1 MTYKSIDP
9 LTYDAQLERKKDQ
22 LSKVFREVGIEQ
34 FDVFKSEPLHYR
46 MRAEF
51 RLWHEADDLFYIM
64 FNPETREKVR
74 KDSFLPGSQL
84 INQLMKAVRE
94 YVIDKPVLRSKLF
107 QVDFLTT
114 TTQQAIVSLLY
125 HRPLDDEWQQ
135 YARDFHEYLQAFAT
149 PVHLIGRARKQKV
162 VLGSEAVIEEVTV
175 NGHSYQTIQTE
186 NSFTQPNAGIN
197 QAMIEWVSHQA
208 GHNEHDLLELYCG
221 NGNFTLPLARQFKQ
235 VLATEISKSSVN
247 AAREGAQ
254 LNQIDNVTIV
264 RMSAED
270 FSQAIQGKLD
280 SRRAKEAQLE
290 QFDCQTVL
298 VDPPRAGLDSLAIDL
313 VSQYPR
319 IIYISCNPDT
329 LRRDIQLLSGQF
341 KVTAAAMFDQFPYT
355 EHVESGVILERI
367 T

>member
-1 MTYKSIDP
+1 MTYKSVDP
-9 LTYDAQLERKKDQ
+9 GDYENQLEQKKDK
-22 LSKVFREVGIEQ
+22 LSRTFSEVGINQ
-34 FDVFKSEPLHYR
+34 FDVFQSNPVHYR

-51 RLWHEADDLFYIM
+51 RLWHEGDDLFYIM

-84 INQLMKAVRE
+84 INQLMQAVRD
-94 YVIDKPVLRSKLF
+94 YVIDKPVLRNKLF

-135 YARDFHEYLQAFAT
+135 FAEHLHQHLQTFADT
-149 PVHLIGRARKQKV
+149 VHLIGRARKQKLVFGAESV
-162 VLGSEAVIEEVTV
+162 VEEVWV
-175 NGHSYQTIQTE
+175 NDRCYQTIQIE

-208 GHNEHDLLELYCG
+208 GTNQHDLLELYCG
-221 NGNFTLPLARQFKQ
+221 NGNFTLPLARQFNR

-247 AAREGAQ
+247 AAREGAR
-254 LNQIDNVTIV
+254 LNAIDNVTVV

-270 FSQAIQGKLD
+270 FSLAIQGKLE

-298 VDPPRAGLDSLAIDL
+298 VDPPRAGLDQLALNL
-313 VSQYPR
+313 VGQYSR
-319 IIYISCNPDT
+319 IIYISCSPET
-329 LRRDIQLLSGQF
+329 LVRDIKLLADQF

-355 EHVESGVILERI
+355 DHVESGVILERI
-367 T
+367 I